1 MWNRPPRR
9 RKPWLGD
16 DDVMDDRI
24 REELEPGSGEG
35 DVEAH
40 PESEGRVKEYILE
53 DGVLREEGGA
63 DPETVPSSPS
73 EESALRERV
82 AELEGEL
89 AAARADF
96 YNYRQRMAKERQ
108 QIRRLVTDDTITAL
122 LPVLDN
128 LDRALT
134 VPEDGS
140 AKDVLVGVG
149 MVRRQ
154 FLSTLEELGVRIIP
168 TEGASFDPALHD
180 AVEMVS
186 VEDPEQ
192 DGRILEELTRGY
204 RTDERV
210 LRASRVTVGKA

>member
-63 DPETVPSSPS
+63 APETVPSSPS
-73 EESALRERV
+73 EESALKERV

-96 YNYRQRMAKERQ
+96 YNYRQRIAKERQ
-108 QIRRLVTDDTITAL
+108 QIRRLVTDDTISSL

-134 VPEDGS
+134 VPEDGG

-154 FLSTLEELGVRIIP
+154 FLSTLEELGVRVIP
-168 TEGASFDPALHD
+168 TEGAPFDPALHD
-180 AVEMVS
+180 AVETVP

-192 DGRILEELTRGY
+192 DGQILEELTRGY

>member
-1 MWNRPPRR
+1 M
-9 RKPWLGD
+9 
-16 DDVMDDRI
+16 MDDRI

-35 DVEAH
+35 DFEAR
-40 PESEGRVKEYILE
+40 PEAGERVKEYVLE
-53 DGVLREEGGA
+53 DGVLREDGEPA
-63 DPETVPSSPS
+63 PETVSPPPA
-73 EESALRERV
+73 EEGALGERV

-154 FLSTLEELGVRIIP
+154 FLSTLEELGVRVIP
-168 TEGASFDPALHD
+168 TEGAPFDPALHD
-180 AVEMVS
+180 AVETVP

>member
-1 MWNRPPRR
+1 
-9 RKPWLGD
+9 
-16 DDVMDDRI
+16 MDDRI

-35 DVEAH
+35 DFEAH
-40 PESEGRVKEYILE
+40 PEAGERVKEYVLE
-53 DGVLREEGGA
+53 DGVLREEGEA

-73 EESALRERV
+73 EEGALGKRV

-108 QIRRLVTDDTITAL
+108 QMRRLVTDDTISAL

-154 FLSTLEELGVRIIP
+154 FLSTLEELGVRVIP
-168 TEGASFDPALHD
+168 TEGAPFDPALHD
-180 AVEMVS
+180 AVETVP

>member
-1 MWNRPPRR
+1 
-9 RKPWLGD
+9 
-16 DDVMDDRI
+16 MDDRI
-24 REELEPGSGEG
+24 REELEPSGSGDG
-35 DVEAH
+35 DFEAH
-40 PESEGRVKEYILE
+40 PEAGERVKEYVLE
-53 DGVLREEGGA
+53 DGVLREDGEA
-63 DPETVPSSPS
+63 APETTPSSSS
-73 EESALRERV
+73 EEGALGKRV

-128 LDRALT
+128 LDRALA

>member
-1 MWNRPPRR
+1 
-9 RKPWLGD
+9 
-16 DDVMDDRI
+16 MDDRI

-35 DVEAH
+35 DFEAH
-40 PESEGRVKEYILE
+40 PEAGERVKEYVLE

-180 AVEMVS
+180 AVETVP
-186 VEDPEQ
+186 VEDPEL
-192 DGRILEELTRGY
+192 DGRILEEVTRGY

>member
-1 MWNRPPRR
+1 
-9 RKPWLGD
+9 
-16 DDVMDDRI
+16 MDDRI
-24 REELEPGSGEG
+24 REELEPSGSGDG
-35 DVEAH
+35 DFEAH
-40 PESEGRVKEYILE
+40 PEAGERVKEYVLE

-108 QIRRLVTDDTITAL
+108 QIRRLVTDDTISSL

-154 FLSTLEELGVRIIP
+154 FLSTLEELGVRVIP
-168 TEGASFDPALHD
+168 TEGAPFDPALHD
-180 AVEMVS
+180 AVETVP

>member
-1 MWNRPPRR
+1 MYP
-9 RKPWLGD
+9 
-16 DDVMDDRI
+16 
-24 REELEPGSGEG
+24 EAGE
-35 DVEAH
+35 
-40 PESEGRVKEYILE
+40 RVKEYVLE
-53 DGVLREEGGA
+53 DGVLREDGEA
-63 DPETVPSSPS
+63 APKTVPPPS
-73 EESALRERV
+73 EEGALEERV

-108 QIRRLVTDDTITAL
+108 QIRRLVTDDTISSL

-180 AVEMVS
+180 AVETVP
-186 VEDPEQ
+186 VEDPEL

>member
-1 MWNRPPRR
+1 
-9 RKPWLGD
+9 
-16 DDVMDDRI
+16 MDDRI

-108 QIRRLVTDDTITAL
+108 QIRRLVTDDTISSL

-154 FLSTLEELGVRIIP
+154 FLSTLEELGVRVIP
-168 TEGASFDPALHD
+168 TEGAPFDPALHD
-180 AVEMVS
+180 AVETVP

>member
-1 MWNRPPRR
+1 
-9 RKPWLGD
+9 
-16 DDVMDDRI
+16 MDDRI

-35 DVEAH
+35 DFEAH
-40 PESEGRVKEYILE
+40 PEAGERVKEYVLE
-53 DGVLREEGGA
+53 DGVLREEGEA

-73 EESALRERV
+73 EEGALRERI

-89 AAARADF
+89 ATVRADF

-108 QIRRLVTDDTITAL
+108 QMRRLVTDDTISAL

-180 AVEMVS
+180 AVETVP
-186 VEDPEQ
+186 VEDPEL

>member
-1 MWNRPPRR
+1 
-9 RKPWLGD
+9 
-16 DDVMDDRI
+16 MDDRI

-35 DVEAH
+35 DFEVYPEAG
-40 PESEGRVKEYILE
+40 ERVKEYVLE
-53 DGVLREEGGA
+53 DGVLREDGEA
-63 DPETVPSSPS
+63 APKTVPPPS
-73 EESALRERV
+73 EEGALEERV

-154 FLSTLEELGVRIIP
+154 FLSTLEELGVRVIP
-168 TEGASFDPALHD
+168 TEGAPFDPALHD
-180 AVEMVS
+180 AVETVP

>member
-1 MWNRPPRR
+1 
-9 RKPWLGD
+9 
-16 DDVMDDRI
+16 MDDRI

-63 DPETVPSSPS
+63 APETVPSSPS
-73 EESALRERV
+73 EESALKERV

-108 QIRRLVTDDTITAL
+108 QIRRLVTDDTISSL

-154 FLSTLEELGVRIIP
+154 FLSTLEELGVRVIP
-168 TEGASFDPALHD
+168 TEGAPFDPALHD
-180 AVEMVS
+180 AVETVP

>member
-1 MWNRPPRR
+1 
-9 RKPWLGD
+9 
-16 DDVMDDRI
+16 MDDRI

-35 DVEAH
+35 DFEVYPEAG
-40 PESEGRVKEYILE
+40 ERVKEYVLE
-53 DGVLREEGGA
+53 DGVLREDGEA
-63 DPETVPSSPS
+63 APKTVPPPS
-73 EESALRERV
+73 EEGALEERV

-108 QIRRLVTDDTITAL
+108 QIRRLVTDDTISAL

-128 LDRALT
+128 LDRALA

-180 AVEMVS
+180 AVETVP
-186 VEDPEQ
+186 VEDPEL

>member
-1 MWNRPPRR
+1 
-9 RKPWLGD
+9 
-16 DDVMDDRI
+16 MDDRI

-35 DVEAH
+35 DFEVYPEAG
-40 PESEGRVKEYILE
+40 ERVKEYVLE
-53 DGVLREEGGA
+53 DGVLREDGEA
-63 DPETVPSSPS
+63 APKTVPPPS
-73 EESALRERV
+73 EEGALEERV

-108 QIRRLVTDDTITAL
+108 QIRRLVTDDTISAL

-128 LDRALT
+128 LDRALA

-180 AVEMVS
+180 AVETVP

>member
-73 EESALRERV
+73 EESALKERV

-96 YNYRQRMAKERQ
+96 YNYRQRIAKERQ
-108 QIRRLVTDDTITAL
+108 QIRRLVTDDTISSL

-154 FLSTLEELGVRIIP
+154 FLSTLEELGVRVIP
-168 TEGASFDPALHD
+168 TEGAPFDPALHD
-180 AVEMVS
+180 AVETVP

>member
-35 DVEAH
+35 DFEVYPEAG
-40 PESEGRVKEYILE
+40 ERVKEYVLE
-53 DGVLREEGGA
+53 DGVLREDGEA
-63 DPETVPSSPS
+63 APKTVPPPS
-73 EESALRERV
+73 EEGALEERV

-89 AAARADF
+89 AAARSDF
-96 YNYRQRMAKERQ
+96 YNYRQRIAKERQ
-108 QIRRLVTDDTITAL
+108 QIRRLVTDDTISSL

-180 AVEMVS
+180 AVETVP
-186 VEDPEQ
+186 VEDPEL

>member
-1 MWNRPPRR
+1 
-9 RKPWLGD
+9 
-16 DDVMDDRI
+16 MDDRI

-53 DGVLREEGGA
+53 DGVLREKGGA

-73 EESALRERV
+73 EESALKERV

-96 YNYRQRMAKERQ
+96 YNYRQRIAKERQ
-108 QIRRLVTDDTITAL
+108 QIRRLVTDDTISSL

-154 FLSTLEELGVRIIP
+154 FLSTLEELGVRVIP
-168 TEGASFDPALHD
+168 TEGAPFDPALHD
-180 AVEMVS
+180 AVETVP

-192 DGRILEELTRGY
+192 DGQILEELTRGY

>member
-108 QIRRLVTDDTITAL
+108 QIRRLVTDDTISAL

-128 LDRALT
+128 LDRALA

-180 AVEMVS
+180 AVETVP
-186 VEDPEQ
+186 VEDPEL
-192 DGRILEELTRGY
+192 DGRILEEVTRGY

>member
-1 MWNRPPRR
+1 
-9 RKPWLGD
+9 
-16 DDVMDDRI
+16 MDDRI

-35 DVEAH
+35 DFEVYPEAG
-40 PESEGRVKEYILE
+40 ERVKEYVLE
-53 DGVLREEGGA
+53 DGVLREDGEA
-63 DPETVPSSPS
+63 APKTVPPPS
-73 EESALRERV
+73 EEGALEERV

-108 QIRRLVTDDTITAL
+108 QIRRLVTDDTISSL

-180 AVEMVS
+180 AVETVP

>member
-1 MWNRPPRR
+1 
-9 RKPWLGD
+9 
-16 DDVMDDRI
+16 MDDRI

-35 DVEAH
+35 DFEVYPEAG
-40 PESEGRVKEYILE
+40 ERVKEYVLE
-53 DGVLREEGGA
+53 DGVLREDGEA
-63 DPETVPSSPS
+63 APKTVPPPS
-73 EESALRERV
+73 EEGALEERV

-108 QIRRLVTDDTITAL
+108 QIRRLVTDDTISAL

-128 LDRALT
+128 LDRALA

-180 AVEMVS
+180 AVETVP
-186 VEDPEQ
+186 VENPEQ

-210 LRASRVTVGKA
+210 LRASRVTVGKAG

>member
-1 MWNRPPRR
+1 
-9 RKPWLGD
+9 
-16 DDVMDDRI
+16 MDDRI

-35 DVEAH
+35 DFEAH
-40 PESEGRVKEYILE
+40 PEAGERVKEYVLE
-53 DGVLREEGGA
+53 DGVLREEGEA
-63 DPETVPSSPS
+63 DPETVSPPPA
-73 EESALRERV
+73 EEGALGERV

-108 QIRRLVTDDTITAL
+108 QMRRLVTDDTISAL

-180 AVEMVS
+180 AVETVP
-186 VEDPEQ
+186 VEDPDL

>member
-1 MWNRPPRR
+1 M
-9 RKPWLGD
+9 
-16 DDVMDDRI
+16 MDDRI

-35 DVEAH
+35 DFEAH
-40 PESEGRVKEYILE
+40 PEAGERVKEYVLE
-53 DGVLREEGGA
+53 DGVLREEGEA

-73 EESALRERV
+73 EEGALRERI

-89 AAARADF
+89 ATVRADF

-108 QIRRLVTDDTITAL
+108 QMRRLVTDDTISAL

-180 AVEMVS
+180 AVETVP
-186 VEDPEQ
+186 VEDPEL
-192 DGRILEELTRGY
+192 DGRILEELPRGY

>member
-1 MWNRPPRR
+1 
-9 RKPWLGD
+9 
-16 DDVMDDRI
+16 MDDRI

-73 EESALRERV
+73 EESALKERV

-108 QIRRLVTDDTITAL
+108 QIRRLVTDDTISSL

-154 FLSTLEELGVRIIP
+154 FLSTLEELGVRVIP
-168 TEGASFDPALHD
+168 TEGAPFDPALHD
-180 AVEMVS
+180 AVETVP

-204 RTDERV
+204 RTDEKV

>member
-108 QIRRLVTDDTITAL
+108 QIRRLVTDDTISSL

-154 FLSTLEELGVRIIP
+154 FLSTLEELGVRVIP
-168 TEGASFDPALHD
+168 TEGAPFDPALHD
-180 AVEMVS
+180 AVETVP

>member
-1 MWNRPPRR
+1 
-9 RKPWLGD
+9 
-16 DDVMDDRI
+16 MDDRI
-24 REELEPGSGEG
+24 REGLDPSGVDEQNSVEYPEAEG
-35 DVEAH
+35 
-40 PESEGRVKEYILE
+40 PVKEYVLE
-53 DGVLREEGGA
+53 DGVLKRDGENGAAPEAEPVSPPEEGEDDA
-63 DPETVPSSPS
+63 
-73 EESALRERV
+73 ALRRI

-108 QIRRLVTDDTITAL
+108 QIRRLVVDDTIAAL

-128 LDRALT
+128 LDRALA

-140 AKDVLVGVG
+140 AKDVLIGVG

-154 FLSTLEELGVRIIP
+154 FLSALEEMGVRIIP
-168 TEGASFDPALHD
+168 AEGAPFDPALHD
-180 AVEMVS
+180 AVETVA
-186 VEDPEQ
+186 VEDPEK
-192 DGRILEELTRGY
+192 DGKVLEELTRGY

>member
-1 MWNRPPRR
+1 
-9 RKPWLGD
+9 
-16 DDVMDDRI
+16 MDDRI

-108 QIRRLVTDDTITAL
+108 QIRRLVTDDTISSL

-154 FLSTLEELGVRIIP
+154 FLSTLEELGVRVIP
-168 TEGASFDPALHD
+168 TEGAPFDPALHD
-180 AVEMVS
+180 AVETVP
-186 VEDPEQ
+186 VEDPEL
-192 DGRILEELTRGY
+192 DGRILEEVTRGY